1 MHSHLPPRL
10 TGLKQRPFPHGEFC
24 CLSGRQYY
32 GLLRLLIRRP
42 PGFRFLSL
50 YQRLRQVRPADR
62 MRPLLF
68 QHLLSPHPA
77 LPTPE
82 GSSRLLFQVLRRFP
96 GLRFRLKNSAPSCSL
111 SGPTFRRCKFHLMLR
126 AVVSLPLLR
135 ELHRF
140 STSGRPE
147 ALDACYVAACPLPRP
162 DFHRLVDVSF
172 SGHTKRLLG
181 GSYERKHFIPFTV
194 YRPFRAEIYSLREPA
209 SLEYQKYQ
217 TCHPNNLVILTA

>member
-1 MHSHLPPRL
+1 MHRHLPSRL
-10 TGLKQRPFPHGEFC
+10 TWLKQRPFPHNEFC
-24 CLSGRQYY
+24 CLAGLQYY
-32 GLLRLLIRRP
+32 GLLRLLIRLP
-42 PGFRFLSL
+42 PGFRCLSL
-50 YQRLRQVRPADR
+50 YQQLRQAWPADR

-68 QHLLSPHPA
+68 QRLLSPHPA

-147 ALDACYVAACPLPRP
+147 ALDACYLAACPLPRP

-181 GSYERKHFIPFTV
+181 GFYEGKHLPPSLHTTPFERGYIRH
-194 YRPFRAEIYSLREPA
+194 YRE
-209 SLEYQKYQ
+209 
-217 TCHPNNLVILTA
+217 